1 MASRVN
7 TQFVI
12 DDKKTQNF
20 VAAGEQREKVR
31 EEDTFGGPRPS
42 GVVRV
47 DSPLQVLCT
56 PHKPKQMTVLGT
68 QVGGSHYTDC
78 KIQPIEYI
86 WANNLGFS
94 EGNIIKYVTRWRAKG
109 GIKDLE
115 KAKHHIALLIE
126 HAQKEGLK

>member
-1 MASRVN
+1 MRRTDEA
-7 TQFVI
+7 TYQAAKLLKEDAFQI
-12 DDKKTQNF
+12 PKTT
-20 VAAGEQREKVR
+20 VMPPPAPK
-31 EEDTFGGPRPS
+31 
-42 GVVRV
+42 
-47 DSPLQVLCT
+47 T
-56 PHKPKQMTVLGT
+56 PGALGT

-94 EGNIIKYVTRWRAKG
+94 EGNIIKYVTRWRSKG

-126 HAQKEGLK
+126 HELAAANAAPRTSGL